1 MTENKFNEFVEIVK
15 RLRKECPW
23 DREQTNDSIKAATI
37 EEVYEPFLIQEGFIR
52 RTPRGRE
59 VTDSA
64 YEHLGIQKRKKS
76 RTAPGQDE
84 LF

>member
-1 MTENKFNEFVEIVK
+1 V
-15 RLRKECPW
+15 
-23 DREQTNDSIKAATI
+23 

-59 VTDSA
+59 VTDIA
-64 YEHLGIQKRKKS
+64 YRHLGVTKKSKRKS
-76 RTAPGQDE
+76 PGQQDE